1 LDQAIRRQASEAATR
16 QSCDSIM
23 ARLALLSVRER
34 EVLEQVLQGR
44 LNKQIA
50 FDLGI
55 AEKTVKAHRG
65 RVMEKMEAHTVAEL
79 VHMCDSVEFEL
90 PHPAS

>member
-1 LDQAIRRQASEAATR
+1 MHWIRRSRQAAEAATR
-16 QSCDSIM
+16 QNRDSIM
-23 ARLALLSVRER
+23 ARLDRLARER
-34 EVLEQVLQGR
+34 EVLNMSRRAPER
-44 LNKQIA
+44 QIA
-50 FDLGI
+50 YDLGI

>member
-1 LDQAIRRQASEAATR
+1 LHQAIQRQVVEAATR
-16 QSCDSIM
+16 HNHDSIM
-23 ARLALLSVRER
+23 ARLSQLSPRER

-50 FDLGI
+50 YELGI

-65 RVMEKMEAHTVAEL
+65 RVMEKMEAGTVAEL
-79 VHMCDSVEFEL
+79 VHMCDSVGLEFPQL
-90 PHPAS
+90 AT